1 MQIMLIP
8 QLYSHTGTYLTLCID
23 VLMYSYIN
31 RKSVLI
37 PAYDLRTQVE
47 LTFTI
52 PIIFNLNMEIL
63 IANMFLCIHSA
74 CQQQTVNDIIQGL
87 CILTKSCVAT
97 EIQFSLPGT
106 LDPA

>member
-1 MQIMLIP
+1 MTFGLHIW
-8 QLYSHTGTYLTLCID
+8 
-23 VLMYSYIN
+23 
-31 RKSVLI
+31 
-37 PAYDLRTQVE
+37 QVE

-52 PIIFNLNMEIL
+52 QVNLNMEIL